1 MKRRAA
7 PCATVAATHRGN
19 EARAARAAGRS
30 RADTSRHR
38 FAHSLT
44 RSLAHSLTRS
54 LAHSLTRSA
63 PRHAA
68 PHRNRNGDGN
78 DDRTPPPAGSAR
90 AARRADSRANRTRSR
105 AHARRA
111 GEIRRSRGPR
121 RNGRRP
127 RERRPNARS
136 THRPSAVDLGQSAPA
151 GRSID

>member
-38 FAHSLT
+38 FAHSL
-44 RSLAHSLTRS
+44 
-54 LAHSLTRSA
+54 SA
-63 PRHAA
+63 TPCRTA
-68 PHRNRNGDGN
+68 PHRNGNGNGDGN

-121 RNGRRP
+121 RHGRRP

>member
-38 FAHSLT
+38 FAHSL
-44 RSLAHSLTRS
+44 
-54 LAHSLTRSA
+54 SA
-63 PRHAA
+63 TPCHAA
-68 PHRNRNGDGN
+68 PHRNGNGDGD

>member
-1 MKRRAA
+1 TRRAA
-7 PCATVAATHRGN
+7 AAAEVATTNARN

-44 RSLAHSLTRS
+44 RSLAQ
-54 LAHSLTRSA
+54 
-63 PRHAA
+63 RHAMPCRTA
-68 PHRNRNGDGN
+68 PHRNGNGDGN

>member
-30 RADTSRHR
+30 RADASRHR
-38 FAHSLT
+38 FAHSL
-44 RSLAHSLTRS
+44 
-54 LAHSLTRSA
+54 SA
-63 PRHAA
+63 TPCRTA
-68 PHRNRNGDGN
+68 PHRNGNGNGDGN

-121 RNGRRP
+121 RHGRRP

>member
-19 EARAARAAGRS
+19 EARAAGRS

-44 RSLAHSLTRS
+44 RS
-54 LAHSLTRSA
+54 A
-63 PRHAA
+63 PRHAMPCHAA
-68 PHRNRNGDGN
+68 PHRTAPQRNGNGNGDGDGDGN

>member
-1 MKRRAA
+1 MRNR
-7 PCATVAATHRGN
+7 CR
-19 EARAARAAGRS
+19 
-30 RADTSRHR
+30 DTSRQR
-38 FAHSLT
+38 GPRRPRRRPFARGRLAAPL
-44 RSLAHSLTRS
+44 RSLAHSL
-54 LAHSLTRSA
+54 SA
-63 PRHAA
+63 TPRHAMPCRTA
-68 PHRNRNGDGN
+68 PHRNATQRNGNGDGDGDGS

>member
-1 MKRRAA
+1 MRNR
-7 PCATVAATHRGN
+7 CR
-19 EARAARAAGRS
+19 
-30 RADTSRHR
+30 DTSRQRGPRRRHR
-38 FAHSLT
+38 RPFARGRLAAPL
-44 RSLAHSLTRS
+44 RSLAHSL
-54 LAHSLTRSA
+54 SA
-63 PRHAA
+63 TPCHAA
-68 PHRNRNGDGN
+68 PHRNGNGDGDGN

>member
-19 EARAARAAGRS
+19 GARAARTAGRS
-30 RADTSRHR
+30 RADASRHR
-38 FAHSLT
+38 FAHSL
-44 RSLAHSLTRS
+44 
-54 LAHSLTRSA
+54 SA
-63 PRHAA
+63 TPCRTA
-68 PHRNRNGDGN
+68 PHRNGNGDGN

-121 RNGRRP
+121 RNGHRP